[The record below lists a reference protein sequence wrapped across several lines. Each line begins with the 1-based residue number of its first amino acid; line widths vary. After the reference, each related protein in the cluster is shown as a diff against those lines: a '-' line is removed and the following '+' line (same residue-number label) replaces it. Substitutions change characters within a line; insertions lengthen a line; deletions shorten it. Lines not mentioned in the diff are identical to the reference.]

1 MLSNKQL
8 NFSFQEKQD
17 FIPCVLIG
25 KSGLGKFF
33 AFVILNL
40 YGISYRSG
48 LTEYNNKKKMSMP
61 FINSPNSLHFA
72 LYRY

>member
-25 KSGLGKFF
+25 KSGLGQCSHTVHVVQCITRVTDK
-33 AFVILNL
+33 
-40 YGISYRSG
+40 
-48 LTEYNNKKKMSMP
+48 
-61 FINSPNSLHFA
+61 
-72 LYRY
+72 